1 MKNEKTK
8 LVCAWIVTLIGLS
21 LTALPLYSDLFTKKR
36 YSAETTEASFSAS
49 SSVSYTMMYV
59 SPWTPFWG
67 GIITLAGALFVGRLQ
82 RTVAHTKDVS

>member
-1 MKNEKTK
+1 MSSLKTK
-8 LVCAWIVTLIGLS
+8 VVGAWILTVFGLS
-21 LTALPLYSDLFTKKR
+21 LTALPLYSDLFTKER

-67 GIITLAGALFVGRLQ
+67 GLITLAGALLIGRLQ
-82 RTVAHTKDVS
+82 RTVTHAQDA